1 MSTSNATLCKNITAA
16 VRAWVNDDSEDGVT
30 FRGMTNAIDR
40 AESHGI
46 AGQVIRAAIDRG
58 ASSRNRDDVHRAIGA
73 VGYDYVCNVGAKRS

>member
-1 MSTSNATLCKNITAA
+1 MSTSNATLCNNITSA
-16 VRAWVNDDSEDGVT
+16 VRAWVNDDSEDGDT
-30 FRGMTNAIDR
+30 FKAMTSALAR

-73 VGYDYVCNVGAKRS
+73 VGYDYVCNVVAVQS